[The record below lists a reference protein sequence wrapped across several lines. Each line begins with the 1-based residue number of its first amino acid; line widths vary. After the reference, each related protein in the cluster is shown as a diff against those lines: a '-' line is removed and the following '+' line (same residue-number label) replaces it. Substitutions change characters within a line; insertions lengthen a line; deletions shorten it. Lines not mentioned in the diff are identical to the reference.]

1 MEVLMENLAE
11 KELIALDHVKIKS
24 EQKVNIPAGAKKLMT
39 VTCQLLNPKVEVS
52 QSEILVVGN
61 LNTRL
66 IFINEFDKYD
76 SEDISEVF
84 EKKVTVKGYDSI
96 CDVLARVELMKS
108 EWKISDDK
116 IDIDNSLMVHVWGV
130 KSREMQ
136 VVGNLTGDVEVQKNE
151 QLFLT
156 FHSKL
161 NDKFEISENI
171 KLDNLCEGVLSVDVN
186 PNLKDVVSASGKVN
200 LKGVMMVNILC
211 VKTVDGT
218 SVPYNMNHE
227 IDFAKSVAVN
237 GLTDEDIVSGVVNTN
252 NVKMH
257 IENSN
262 DGAILVLSCD
272 ISFDARTYCNRKFN
286 MVTDAISFSKEL
298 TLQTTQL
305 NCVEILPQVNTVV
318 DIENNL
324 NIASNSGYISHVV
337 AVEGMCVNNLQVNV
351 TDNKALLE
359 GVLGVNLLLENE
371 EHLITGEHFDVPF
384 QTSVRVDNLDREYV
398 VDASVVPLVVNAK
411 ARRGTELLID
421 ARLCVTV
428 QAETKKTV
436 TVVNSLIE
444 GQEKKDDG
452 SAIQIYIIGEKE
464 NLWNLAKRTN
474 LSCEALLQQ
483 NPNLENGCT
492 PGERI
497 VVYRHENVSL

>member
-11 KELIALDHVKIKS
+11 KEFIALDHVQIKS
-24 EQKVNIPAGAKKLMT
+24 EQKVNMPAGAKKLMT
-39 VTCQLLNPKVEVS
+39 VTCQLLNPKVEVN
-52 QSEILVVGN
+52 QSEIQVVGN

-76 SEDISEVF
+76 SEEISEVF
-84 EKKVTVKGYDSI
+84 EKKVTVKDYGGL
-96 CDVLARVELMKS
+96 CDIFARVELMKS

-116 IDIDNSLMVHVWGV
+116 IEIDNSLMVHVWGV

-171 KLDNLCEGVLSVDVN
+171 KLDNVCEGVLSVDVN
-186 PNLKDVVSASGKVN
+186 PNLKDVISASGKVN

-227 IDFAKSVAVN
+227 IDFAKSVTVN
-237 GLTDEDIVSGVVNTN
+237 GLTDEDIVCGVVNTN

-384 QTSVRVDNLDREYV
+384 QTSVRMDNLDRECV

-421 ARLCVTV
+421 AQLCVTV

-497 VVYRHENVSL
+497 VVYRYENVSL